1 MSTLNPEEKYN
12 LITRNLQEVIGGHN
26 LKQILL
32 DNNRAP
38 NIYFGCSPTGRI
50 HIGYIV
56 PLLKIRDCINAG
68 CDMTILLADLHAFL
82 DNLKSTS
89 EQVGVRTEYSQKM
102 ISSILNRLGV
112 DLSKVKFVRGMDYQL
127 TPEVMLEMLRL
138 TTVTHVKQ
146 AQKAG
151 AEVVKQSDDP
161 LVSSLIYPMLQA
173 LDEKFLN
180 ADAELGGVDQRKIFA
195 YARDYLPKIGIER
208 KFTHLMSP
216 IISLSKKKKTKAKK
230 NQDKEDEL
238 EKMSASDA
246 NGKIDILDTP
256 ERIMELSSKIFCAD
270 GDLTDNSALY
280 LIRTFIFPI
289 DEKFS
294 LIRSDENGGNVTF
307 ENYSNLEQQVALGSS
322 NGGIHPKDLQNS
334 IGHFFSDFLEP
345 IRNEFNSEENLKL
358 LKLAYS

>member
-1 MSTLNPEEKYN
+1 MSPLTPDEKYD
-12 LITRNLQEVIGGHN
+12 LIVRGLQEVIGGHN
-26 LKQILL
+26 LKQILTE
-32 DNNRAP
+32 NVRNP
-38 NIYFGCSPTGRI
+38 NIYFGTACTGRI

-56 PLLKIRDCINAG
+56 PLLKVRDCVNAG
-68 CDMTILLADLHAFL
+68 CNMTILLADLHSLL
-82 DNLKSTS
+82 DNLKSTK
-89 EQVGVRTEYSQKM
+89 EQVGFRTEYYQKM
-102 ISSILNRLGV
+102 VSAILIRLGV
-112 DLSKVKFVRGMDYQL
+112 DLSKVNFVRGMDYQL

-195 YARDYLPKIGIER
+195 YSRDYLPKIGIER
-208 KFTHLMSP
+208 KFTHLMNP
-216 IISLSKKKKTKAKK
+216 IISLSKKKKNKGKK
-230 NQDKEDEL
+230 NSDGEEEL
-238 EKMSASDA
+238 EKMSASDL

-256 ERIMELSSKIFCAD
+256 EKIMELSGKIFCAD

-280 LIRTFIFPI
+280 LIRMFIFPI
-289 DEKFS
+289 DGKFN
-294 LIRSDENGGNVTF
+294 LIRSVENGGNMIF
-307 ENYSNLEQQVALGSS
+307 ENYTDLEQCVSTGSS

-334 IGHFFSDFLEP
+334 IGYFFSDFLEP
-345 IRNEFNSEENLKL
+345 IRNEFSSHENLEL
-358 LKLAYS
+358 LKLAYN